1 MSELLSQIRGSV
13 ALLTDRIHK
22 DLGILLNLVR
32 LLILGVC
39 YFMGFKLNSILIEQV
54 YCSTN
59 EMIGGVTYWK
69 ILDAWFLF
77 RCWRL

>member
-39 YFMGFKLNSILIEQV
+39 YFMGLKVNI
-54 YCSTN
+54 N
-59 EMIGGVTYWK
+59 PN
-69 ILDAWFLF
+69 
-77 RCWRL
+77 